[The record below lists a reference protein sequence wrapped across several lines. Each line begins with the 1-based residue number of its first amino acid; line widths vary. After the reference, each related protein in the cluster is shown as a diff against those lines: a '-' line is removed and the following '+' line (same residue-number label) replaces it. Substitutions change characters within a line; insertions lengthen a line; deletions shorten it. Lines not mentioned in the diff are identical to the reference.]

1 MAYYGRRY
9 RSWRSR
15 GWRTHSPSK
24 YSLLTRLFG
33 NGVSEIKQ
41 CFLSLDSEALSEL
54 LADYGDMHGASAE
67 AYARNTYSNWR
78 SGKTGLSGQ
87 TMERLV
93 ALVPPYLSPDQRFKI
108 LKLVLDKHKKNSVYK
123 NIKINVKEP
132 SAGFAE
138 LQDAL
143 TSMKHDALL
152 EHLPENVMEA
162 ATWLYDDDITSARAM
177 LSDAKKIETEIIKKN
192 ALREIEL
199 LKRAIS
205 SGQIKSASYS
215 VEMPAGIVN
224 VVAYSPSFC
233 YVATV
238 CYGHSAPQTM
248 ILRSWRDAY
257 LINQSWGREFIVW
270 YYKNGEGLSKFAQKS
285 PAVQVIFKALISVVV
300 SIISKKAIK
309 SL

>member
-1 MAYYGRRY
+1 MTYYGRRY

-15 GWRTHSPSK
+15 GWRTYSPSK

-33 NGVSEIKQ
+33 NGVSEIKG

-67 AYARNTYSNWR
+67 AYARNIYPNWKT
-78 SGKTGLSGQ
+78 GKTGLSGQ

-93 ALVPPYLSPDQRFKI
+93 ALVPPYLSSDQRFKI
-108 LKLVLDKHKKNSVYK
+108 LKLVLDKHKKSGVYK
-123 NIKINVKEP
+123 NIKINIKDP

-143 TSMKHDALL
+143 TSMKHDDLL

-177 LSDAKKIETEIIKKN
+177 LSDAKKIETEVIKKN
-192 ALREIEL
+192 ASREVEL
-199 LKRAIS
+199 LKRTIS

-215 VEMPAGIVN
+215 VEMPAGTVN

-233 YVATV
+233 YVATA
-238 CYGHSAPQTM
+238 CFGQTAPQTVA
-248 ILRSWRDAY
+248 LRSWRDSY
-257 LINQSWGREFIVW
+257 LINRSWGRNFIVW
-270 YYKNGEGLSKFAQKS
+270 YYKNGAELSTFARKS
-285 PAVQVIFKALISVVV
+285 PVVKVILKTLINLVV
-300 SIISKKAIK
+300 SIISKKVIK